1 MRSHP
6 GPRQLSIAVAVALIL
21 VPLLAVG
28 LAAAQAPE
36 ETIDVGPT
44 PPEINNPTGDESVV
58 DSDEIG
64 DPVAPPDHVDP
75 ELPIESDD
83 SEVEALPT
91 GSGDDHL
98 SRHSSGPSTGS
109 ETSGGAATSVRDV
122 TLARTGFPVLL
133 LASLGGV
140 PLLTGLCLLGL
151 RRV

>member
-64 DPVAPPDHVDP
+64 DPVVRPDDVDA
-75 ELPIESDD
+75 ELPNESK
-83 SEVEALPT
+83 ETETAPT
-91 GSGDDHL
+91 D
-98 SRHSSGPSTGS
+98 
-109 ETSGGAATSVRDV
+109 SGGGSSSTNSEGSDGAPTSVRDV
-122 TLARTGFPVLL
+122 PLARTGFPGLA

-140 PLLTGLCLLGL
+140 SLLTGLCLLGL

>member
-6 GPRQLSIAVAVALIL
+6 GPRQLSIAVAAVVAFVL

-36 ETIDVGPT
+36 ETINVGPT

-58 DSDEIG
+58 DPDEIG
-64 DPVAPPDHVDP
+64 EPVVGPDDVDA
-75 ELPIESDD
+75 ELPNESK
-83 SEVEALPT
+83 ETETAPT
-91 GSGDDHL
+91 D
-98 SRHSSGPSTGS
+98 
-109 ETSGGAATSVRDV
+109 SGGDSSSTTSEGSDGAPTSVRDV
-122 TLARTGFPVLL
+122 PLARTGFPGLA

-140 PLLTGLCLLGL
+140 SLLTGLRLLGL